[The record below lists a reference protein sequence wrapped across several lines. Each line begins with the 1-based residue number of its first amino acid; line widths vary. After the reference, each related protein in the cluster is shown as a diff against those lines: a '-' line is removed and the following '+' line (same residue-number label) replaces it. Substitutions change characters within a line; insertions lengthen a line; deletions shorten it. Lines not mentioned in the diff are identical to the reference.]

1 MRSMFLIAGKD
12 LRLRVRDRSAFIV
25 GLIVPFGL
33 AFIFSLI
40 LGDADEGPI
49 DLNFGLVDLDGSSV
63 AVQFAD
69 ALGGIEDEGLID
81 VELID
86 DEAAARALLDA
97 GGIGAIFIIPAEFGA
112 VVESGAATAVEVIG
126 DVDRPTTSAVASSIA
141 RSFAASID
149 GVRLA
154 AATAAETGRDVG
166 ATVTRV
172 QAAPPAVALEASEA
186 ANRQLDLTTFFVAGM
201 SVFFLF
207 FTVQFGVTSLLD
219 EQREGTMSR
228 LKAAPIHQ
236 WAVVG
241 AKGLVS
247 LVLGVVSMA
256 VLIGASTV
264 LLGAEWGHPG
274 GVALLVVAGVLSAIG
289 VMAVVAAFARTPEGA
304 GNLQAVIAVGLG
316 MLGGVFFPTPLGDG
330 VLANLALLTP
340 HRWFMTG
347 LGDLAGGGG
356 MAVVL
361 PSVGALLAFGIV
373 TGGIAWFGL
382 RRGVGQR

>member
-1 MRSMFLIAGKD
+1 MRSMLLIAGKD
-12 LRLRVRDRSAFIV
+12 LRLRIRDRSAFII

-40 LGDADEGPI
+40 LGNAEEGPI
-49 DLNFGLVDLDGSSV
+49 DLSLGVVDLDGSPV
-63 AVQFAD
+63 ATRFAE
-69 ALGGIEDEGLID
+69 ALEGLEADGFID
-81 VELID
+81 LTAIA
-86 DEAAARALLDA
+86 DEPSARARLDA
-97 GGIGAIFIIPAEFGA
+97 GEIGAVFVIPSGFG
-112 VVESGAATAVEVIG
+112 EAVEAGAGTTVDVIG
-126 DVDRPTTSAVASSIA
+126 DVDTPTTSAVARSIA

-154 AATAAETGRDVG
+154 AATAAATGGDVA
-166 ATVTRV
+166 ATVAEV
-172 QAAPPAVALEASEA
+172 QVAPPAVGIDGSEA

-201 SVFFLF
+201 AVFFLF

-228 LKAAPIHQ
+228 LRAAPIGE

-247 LVLGVVSMA
+247 LVLGVVSMT
-256 VLIGASTV
+256 VLIGASSL
-264 LLGAEWGHPG
+264 LLGADWGHPG
-274 GVALLVVAGVLSAIG
+274 GVALLVVSGVISAIG
-289 VMAVVAAFARTPEGA
+289 IMAVVAAFARTPEGA

-316 MLGGVFFPTPLGDG
+316 MLGGVFFPAPLGDG
-330 VLANLALLTP
+330 ILANLALLTP

-356 MAVVL
+356 VGVVL
-361 PSVGALLAFGIV
+361 PSVAALLAFGLV
-373 TGGIAWFGL
+373 TGAIAWFGL
-382 RRGVGQR
+382 RKGLGRR

>member
-1 MRSMFLIAGKD
+1 MLLIAGKD

-40 LGDADEGPI
+40 LGDADEGPV
-49 DLNFGLVDLDGSSV
+49 DLNFGFVDLDGSSV
-63 AVQFAD
+63 AAQFAD
-69 ALGGIEDEGLID
+69 ALAGIEDDGLID
-81 VELID
+81 LAIIS
-86 DEAAARALLDA
+86 DEASARAQLDA
-97 GGIGAIFIIPAEFGA
+97 GDIGAAFVIPSGFGDA
-112 VVESGAATAVEVIG
+112 VEAGAGATVEVIG
-126 DVDRPTTSAVASSIA
+126 DVNSPTTSAVANSIA
-141 RSFAASID
+141 RSFAASIE

-154 AATAAETGRDVG
+154 AATAAETGGDVG
-166 ATVTRV
+166 AVVAQV
-172 QAAPPAVALEASEA
+172 QSAQPAVALQGSEA
-186 ANRQLDLTTFFVAGM
+186 ANRRLDLTTFFVAGM
-201 SVFFLF
+201 AVFFLF

-228 LKAAPIHQ
+228 LKAAPIGQ

-247 LVLGVVSMA
+247 LVLGIVSMA

-274 GVALLVVAGVLSAIG
+274 GVALLVVSGVISAIG
-289 VMAVVAAFARTPEGA
+289 IMAVVAAFARTPEGA

-316 MLGGVFFPTPLGDG
+316 MLGGVFFPAPLGDG
-330 VLANLALLTP
+330 ILANLSLLTP

-356 MAVVL
+356 VAVVL
-361 PSVGALLAFGIV
+361 PSVAALLAFGIV
-373 TGGIAWFGL
+373 TGGIASIGL
-382 RRGVGQR
+382 RRGLRSR

>member
-1 MRSMFLIAGKD
+1 MRSLLLIAGKD

-40 LGDADEGPI
+40 LGNADESPV
-49 DLNFGLVDLDGSSV
+49 DLNFGFVDLDGSGV
-63 AVQFAD
+63 AARFAD
-69 ALGGIEDEGLID
+69 ALEGIEADGLID
-81 VELID
+81 LTVLT
-86 DEAAARALLDA
+86 DESSARAQLDA
-97 GGIGAIFIIPAEFGA
+97 GDIGAAFIIPTGFGDS
-112 VVESGAATAVEVIG
+112 VEAGDAAAVEVIG
-126 DVDRPTTSAVASSIA
+126 DVNSPTSSAIASSIA

-154 AATAAETGRDVG
+154 AATAAASGADVG
-166 ATVTRV
+166 ATVAQV
-172 QAAPPAVALEASEA
+172 QQAPPAVTLQPSEA
-186 ANRQLDLTTFFVAGM
+186 ADRQLDLTTFFVAGM
-201 SVFFLF
+201 AVFFLF

-228 LKAAPIHQ
+228 LRAAPIGE
-236 WAVVG
+236 WTVIG

-247 LVLGVVSMA
+247 LVLGVVSMT

-264 LLGAEWGHPG
+264 LLGAKWGHPG
-274 GVALLVVAGVLSAIG
+274 GVALLVISGVISAIG
-289 VMAVVAAFARTPEGA
+289 IMAVVAAFARTPEGA

-316 MLGGVFFPTPLGDG
+316 MLGGIFFPAPLGDG
-330 VLANLALLTP
+330 ILASLALLTP

-356 MAVVL
+356 VAVVL
-361 PSVGALLAFGIV
+361 PSVAALLAFGIV
-373 TGGIAWFGL
+373 TGGIAWIGL
-382 RRGVGQR
+382 RRGLAQR